1 MFAQLGLQ
9 TFDKYF
15 LQKALMTFMSIRRK
29 TLLII
34 STTTLFLVLL
44 LYGTSETFLLG
55 NFANLEKHIVTKN
68 VDRVQLA
75 LSSDIDQLNST
86 VSDWAPWDA
95 TYQFMMDRNQN
106 YINRNLDVETLS
118 NLRLNLV
125 LFIDPSGQLVYAKTV
140 DLQAKSEL
148 PIPQNFLDNLF
159 FKGNLICHNE
169 SDRFKGIVLLPGGP
183 ILISSQP
190 ILTSAWKGPVRGTL
204 IMGRYLN
211 SELKH
216 LSELTQLPLNS
227 SRVNDAKMSSD
238 FAEAQ
243 SSLSK
248 EKPVL
253 IKPLSEESISGY
265 TLIMD
270 VYGDPALILRADMS
284 RDIYRQGQ
292 ATNYYHFIF
301 ILFMGV
307 IFAAVTLILFDRTV
321 LSRIGQLSSNV
332 RSIGLSGDV
341 STRVNISGK
350 DELSSLAVMIND
362 MLDKIDEVEGK
373 LRRSERM
380 AAIGKTAVMVGHDL
394 RNPLQT
400 IVLTTYLAK
409 AKIDNLPLR
418 DRTILEN
425 QGILD
430 DFKTID
436 KQSNYMN
443 KIVSDLQD
451 YARPLVPEIKD
462 VDLYPFLKNVLA
474 ETNIPEDVEV
484 QAEVEDGLTWKV
496 DQTMMERVL
505 TNIVTNAVQAMSN
518 GGKLVI
524 TGASSEKDMILT
536 IADTGEGIHPEHL
549 SKIFDPLFTTKSR
562 GMGMGLVVS
571 KRLVESQGG
580 SLRIS
585 SVLGKGTVVEVRMP
599 IRKLEL
605 GG

>member
-1 MFAQLGLQ
+1 
-9 TFDKYF
+9 
-15 LQKALMTFMSIRRK
+15 MSIRRK

-55 NFANLEKHIVTKN
+55 NFANLEQHMALKN

-75 LSSDIDQLNST
+75 LSYDIDQLNST

-95 TYQFMMDRNQN
+95 TYKFIMDRNQN

-125 LFIDPSGQLVYAKTV
+125 LFIDTSGHLVFAKAV
-140 DLQAKSEL
+140 DFQAKIEL
-148 PIPQNFLDNLF
+148 PISQNLLSNLF
-159 FKGNLICHNE
+159 SKGNLICHNE
-169 SDRFKGIVLLPGGP
+169 SDRFKGIVLLPEGP

-190 ILTSAWKGPVRGTL
+190 ILTSTWKGPVRGTL
-204 IMGRYLN
+204 IMGRYLD

-238 FAEAQ
+238 FAAAQ
-243 SSLSK
+243 SFLSK
-248 EKPVL
+248 ERPVL
-253 IKPLSEESISGY
+253 IKPLSEDSIAGY
-265 TLIMD
+265 TLIPD
-270 VYGDPALILRADMS
+270 VYGDPALILRADML
-284 RDIYRQGQ
+284 RDIHRQGQ

-301 ILFMGV
+301 ILLMGM

-341 STRVNISGK
+341 STRVGVVSGK

-362 MLDKIDEVEGK
+362 MLDKIDESEGK

-380 AAIGKTAVMVGHDL
+380 AAIGKTALMVGHDL

-400 IVLTTYLAK
+400 IVVTTYLAK
-409 AKIDNLPLR
+409 AKIDNLPHQE
-418 DRTILEN
+418 RTILEN
-425 QGILD
+425 QGLLED
-430 DFKTID
+430 LRTID
-436 KQSNYMN
+436 KHSNYMN

-451 YARPLVPEIKD
+451 YARPLIPEIED
-462 VDLYPFLKNVLA
+462 IELHPFVKNVLA
-474 ETNIPEDVEV
+474 EASIPEDVEV
-484 QAEVEDGLTWKV
+484 QTEIEDGLTWKV

-505 TNIVTNAVQAMSN
+505 TNIVTNAVQAMPN

-524 TGASSEKDMILT
+524 TGASSEEDTTLT
-536 IADTGEGIHPEHL
+536 VTDTGEGIPPEHL
-549 SKIFDPLFTTKSR
+549 SKIFDPLFTTKSK

-585 SVLGKGTVVEVRMP
+585 SVLGKGTIVEVRMP

>member
-1 MFAQLGLQ
+1 
-9 TFDKYF
+9 
-15 LQKALMTFMSIRRK
+15 MSIRRK

-55 NFANLEKHIVTKN
+55 NFANLEEHIVIQN
-68 VDRVQLA
+68 VDRLQLA

-106 YINRNLDVETLS
+106 YINRNLDAKTLS

-125 LFIDPSGQLVYAKTV
+125 LFIDPSGQLVYVKAV
-140 DLQAKSEL
+140 DFQAKSEL
-148 PIPQNFLDNLF
+148 PIPQNFLNNLF
-159 FKGNLICHNE
+159 SKGNLVCHNE
-169 SDRFKGIVLLPGGP
+169 SDRFKGIVLLPEGP

-190 ILTSAWKGPVRGTL
+190 ILTSTWKGPVGGTL
-204 IMGRYLN
+204 IMGRYLD

-227 SRVNDAKMSSD
+227 SRVNDVNMPSD
-238 FAEAQ
+238 FAAAQ

-248 EKPVL
+248 EKPIL
-253 IKPLSEESISGY
+253 IKPLSENSISGY
-265 TLIMD
+265 TLIRD
-270 VYGDPALILRADMS
+270 VYGDPALILRADMP

-292 ATNYYHFIF
+292 ATSNYHFIF
-301 ILFMGV
+301 ILFMGM
-307 IFAAVTLILFDRTV
+307 IFSAVTLILFDRTV
-321 LSRIGQLSSNV
+321 LSRIGLLSSNV
-332 RSIGLSGDV
+332 RNIGLSGDV
-341 STRVNISGK
+341 SSRIRVSGK

-362 MLDKIDEVEGK
+362 MLDKIDESEGK

-400 IVLTTYLAK
+400 IVVTTYLAK
-409 AKIDNLPLR
+409 AKIDNLPIQE
-418 DRTILEN
+418 RTILEN
-425 QGILD
+425 QGILE
-430 DFKTID
+430 DFMTID
-436 KQSNYMN
+436 KQSDYMN

-462 VDLYPFLKNVLA
+462 IELYPFVKNVLA
-474 ETNIPEDVEV
+474 EAGIPEDIEV
-484 QAEVEDGLTWKV
+484 QTKIEDELTWKV

-505 TNIVTNAVQAMSN
+505 TNIVTNAVQAMTN

-524 TGASSEKDMILT
+524 TGASSEEDMILT
-536 IADTGEGIHPEHL
+536 ITDTGEGIHPEHL
-549 SKIFDPLFTTKSR
+549 SKIFDPLFTTKSK

-585 SVLGKGTVVEVRMP
+585 SLLGKGTIVEVRMP